1 MAYERPGESPLDY
14 QQCRYGHSKLL
25 FRGPRRDT
33 NKKYCAFIG
42 GTETYG
48 KYIPVPFPELVEKQ
62 IGVPCVNL
70 GTVNGGVDAFVNDE
84 TILGLCGKA
93 SVTVVQVMGAH
104 NMSNRFYS
112 VHPRRNDRF
121 LKASTL
127 MRTIFREVD
136 FTEFAFTRHLLST
149 LKSISPDK
157 FDVLEQELKVAWQA
171 RMELLISRI
180 KGKVVLLWVSENA
193 PAPATGPSAKVKE
206 LGTDPLFI
214 DRAMIDGIREKVHG
228 YVEVVVPPEVDE
240 MGTKGMLFPQLEAA
254 AAQEM
259 HGPLLHNIIAD
270 KLAPVLE

>member
-14 QQCRYGHSKLL
+14 QQCRYGNSKLL

-33 NKKYCAFIG
+33 NKRYHAFIG

-48 KYIPVPFPELVEKQ
+48 KYIPCPFPELVEKQ
-62 IGVPCVNL
+62 VGTPCLNL
-70 GTVNGGVDAFVNDE
+70 GAVNGGIDAFVNDE
-84 TILGLCGKA
+84 TILGLCSKA
-93 SVTVVQVMGAH
+93 SVTVIQVMGAH

-149 LKSISPDK
+149 LKTMSPDK

-171 RMELLISRI
+171 RMELLLSRI
-180 KGKVVLLWVSENA
+180 TGKVVLLWVSDVSPPLVEDELA
-193 PAPATGPSAKVKE
+193 DAKS
-206 LGTDPLFI
+206 LGFAPLFI
-214 DRAMIDGIREKVHG
+214 DRTMIDALRDKVHD
-228 YVEVVVPPEVDE
+228 YVEIIVPPEVVE
-240 MGTKGMLFPQLEAA
+240 MGTKGMLFPQFEAA

-259 HGPLLHNIIAD
+259 HGPMLHGIIAD
-270 KLAPVLE
+270 KLTSIMK